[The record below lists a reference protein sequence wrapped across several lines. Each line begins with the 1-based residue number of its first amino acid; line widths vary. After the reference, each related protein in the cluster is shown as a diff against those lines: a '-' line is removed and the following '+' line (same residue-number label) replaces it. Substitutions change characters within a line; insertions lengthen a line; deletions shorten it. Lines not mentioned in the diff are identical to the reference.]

1 MSNWFDAEEHADRA
15 LEMYERGRW
24 AEAEAELRKAIAL
37 NPDQPEWHFNLGLTL
52 EASERDA
59 EAMTCFERAVDLMP
73 GHLDPLLAAGIV
85 ANRLGKFARAIEL
98 FQRAL
103 RVDARCELAYAHLIE
118 SHVRLGRHEEAEVAF
133 YLAQQALEERSP
145 HCLAMIAESLI
156 QRRQYERAEWCL
168 WQALRLDPAIGRLRA
183 RLGAVYA
190 ATGRPRRALQMFL
203 RDLRD
208 DPGNI
213 DTLLEYGEALVDLGR
228 LPEAAE
234 KFRRVLELE
243 PANVDAHFRLGEIAL
258 EAGRF
263 EQAHL
268 EFELVLKLDPQFP
281 QVRVA
286 LAEALLRR
294 HRVER
299 ARPFLRDELDLLQAA
314 EQAAEQAADDRFDLG
329 RFGALLLDAGLP
341 AEAAGVFEQA
351 IRANEENPEVL
362 RKLALARFRAG
373 DREAGVAA
381 SRRVLRLD
389 AKCVASMHNL
399 ALAALEQGR
408 LRLAAGWIDR
418 GLRVDRHDDGLRRL
432 RIRVYLAW
440 AGRATRRLFGHKA

>member
-1 MSNWFDAEEHADRA
+1 MSKWFDAEEHADRA

-37 NPDQPEWHFNLGLTL
+37 NPDQAEWHFNLGLTL

-59 EAMTCFERAVDLMP
+59 EAMACFERAVDLMP
-73 GHLDPLLAAGIV
+73 GQLDPLLAAGIV
-85 ANRLGKFARAIEL
+85 ANRLGKFERAMEL

-103 RVDARCELAYAHLIE
+103 QVDARCELAYAHLIE
-118 SHVRLGRHEEAEVAF
+118 SHVRLGRHQDAEVTF

-156 QRRQYERAEWCL
+156 QRRQFDRAEWCL
-168 WQALRLDPAIGRLRA
+168 WQALRLDPGIGRLRA

-213 DTLLEYGEALVDLGR
+213 DTLLEYGEALVELGR

-294 HRVER
+294 GRVEQ
-299 ARPFLRDELDLLQAA
+299 ARPYLGEELELLQAS
-314 EQAAEQAADDRFDLG
+314 DRVDFGRGELG
-329 RFGALLLDAGLP
+329 RLGGLLLEAGLP
-341 AEAAGVFEQA
+341 AEAADVFEQA
-351 IRANEENPEVL
+351 IDADGESPDAL
-362 RKLALARFRAG
+362 RKLALASFRSQ
-373 DREAGVAA
+373 DRAAGVAA
-381 SRRVLRLD
+381 SRRALRLD
-389 AKCVASMHNL
+389 PKCVASIHNL

-408 LRLAAGWIDR
+408 LRLALGWIDR
-418 GLRVDRHDDGLRRL
+418 GLQENRHDDGLRRL
-432 RIRVYLAW
+432 RVRVYLAW
-440 AGRATRRLFGHKA
+440 AGRAVRRLFGGR